1 MTIPSPFQ
9 FLPLFV
15 VKLIVDHVVSSSRME
30 FDEVWTDSQKYK
42 ALLKPLLQVSRNF
55 RAIALPLYCN
65 YFKIKVSLSS
75 QDAHG
80 VYDLSSNHSGDR
92 NAYKYLG
99 HTTHHLAKE
108 LEIELDERAVYSG
121 MALEALSRAPYDGC
135 AFPLV
140 RKIALSLAM
149 EELDDEDEGIEVDL
163 SRAEANIREFVE
175 RIKQIAPTVSEI
187 RVQLGDFET
196 ELTDNLVGYLASQL
210 YQLVGRI
217 DYDYQIGTTA
227 PIWQHLDTIRNL
239 THITYTSADS
249 DKGVLQSVRQNAST
263 LQVLSF
269 ESEYNYVDICG
280 IIRNTD
286 DFDDHERVVSPDVVP
301 FPSLQQLM
309 LMPEYPFGDDV
320 VFRGNAST
328 LKYLELGLTSSTA
341 SLLRGF
347 NVFMPGSHPL
357 LQHATFEFYEGGV
370 LDLFATPIDYA
381 QFVLGIGPR
390 SHMRSIGISSVRQPL
405 LSAFSSHGAHSCIQ
419 VLKLSNTP
427 GLWDVFTLVKSLP
440 LLTDLHT
447 CAPAIDNFPY
457 NATKE
462 ELLVH
467 VISNYTLVSERL
479 RFWHISSSCGGYDKA
494 ALSVLLLALVCPNFT
509 HAATFHCQ
517 REPLMKA
524 MEEIIDSDAFQPY
537 APRLR
542 RLLFKGWNSKQD

>member
-1 MTIPSPFQ
+1 
-9 FLPLFV
+9 
-15 VKLIVDHVVSSSRME
+15 ME
-30 FDEVWTDSQKYK
+30 K
-42 ALLKPLLQVSRNF
+42 
-55 RAIALPLYCN
+55 
-65 YFKIKVSLSS
+65 
-75 QDAHG
+75 
-80 VYDLSSNHSGDR
+80 
-92 NAYKYLG
+92 
-99 HTTHHLAKE
+99 
-108 LEIELDERAVYSG
+108 
-121 MALEALSRAPYDGC
+121 
-135 AFPLV
+135 
-140 RKIALSLAM
+140 
-149 EELDDEDEGIEVDL
+149 LDDEDEGVEVDV

-187 RVQLGDFET
+187 RVQLGDFEP
-196 ELTDNLVGYLASQL
+196 EPTDSLVGYLASQL
-210 YQLVGRI
+210 YQSVGRI
-217 DYDYQIGTTA
+217 DYDYQIGTMA
-227 PIWQHLDTIRNL
+227 PIWQHLDTICNL
-239 THITYTSADS
+239 THITYTCADS
-249 DKGVLQSVRQNAST
+249 DKGVLQSVRQNAPT
-263 LQVLSF
+263 LQDLSF

-286 DFDDHERVVSPDVVP
+286 GSYITYPCLVSLYLWCRLDFDDHERVVSPDVVP
-301 FPSLQQLM
+301 FPRLQQLT

-328 LKYLELGLTSSTA
+328 LKCLELGLTSSTA

-370 LDLFATPIDYA
+370 LDLFATPFDFA

-390 SHMRSIGISSVRQPL
+390 AHMRSIRMSSVCQPL

-419 VLKLSNTP
+419 ELKLSNTP

-457 NATKE
+457 DTTKE

-479 RFWHISSSCGGYDKA
+479 RFWHIGHSSGGYDKT

>member
-1 MTIPSPFQ
+1 MTTPSPFQ
-9 FLPLFV
+9 FLPLHV
-15 VKLIVDHVVSSSRME
+15 IKLIVDHVVSSSRME
-30 FDEVWTDSQKYK
+30 FDEVRTDSQKYK
-42 ALLKPLLQVSRNF
+42 ALLEPLLQVSHNF

-80 VYDLSSNHSGDR
+80 VYHLSSSHSDR
-92 NAYKYLG
+92 NTYKYLG
-99 HTTHHLAKE
+99 HTTHHLAKK

-149 EELDDEDEGIEVDL
+149 EKLDDEDEGVEVDV

-187 RVQLGDFET
+187 RVQLGDFEP
-196 ELTDNLVGYLASQL
+196 EPTDSLVGYLASQL
-210 YQLVGRI
+210 YQSVGRI

-239 THITYTSADS
+239 THITYTCADS

-263 LQVLSF
+263 LQDLSF

-280 IIRNTD
+280 IIRNIDGSYITYPCLVSLYLWCRI

-301 FPSLQQLM
+301 FPRLQHLT

-328 LKYLELGLTSSTA
+328 LKCLELGLTSSTA

-357 LQHATFEFYEGGV
+357 LRHVTFEFYEGDV
-370 LDLFATPIDYA
+370 LDLFATPIDCA

-390 SHMRSIGISSVRQPL
+390 SHIRSIRMSYVCQPL

-419 VLKLSNTP
+419 ELKLSNTP
-427 GLWDVFTLVKSLP
+427 GLWDIFTLVKSLP

-447 CAPAIDNFPY
+447 
-457 NATKE
+457 
-462 ELLVH
+462 
-467 VISNYTLVSERL
+467 
-479 RFWHISSSCGGYDKA
+479 
-494 ALSVLLLALVCPNFT
+494 
-509 HAATFHCQ
+509 
-517 REPLMKA
+517 
-524 MEEIIDSDAFQPY
+524 
-537 APRLR
+537 
-542 RLLFKGWNSKQD
+542 